1 MSQVLNQEISK
12 TKEKSYS
19 REIDNLLS
27 KLKEN
32 CNLMKTENKEIA
44 RLRKLN
50 DKSFEKLKRTVE
62 SLQTY

>member
-1 MSQVLNQEISK
+1 MSQVLDQEISK

-32 CNLMKTENKEIA
+32 CNSMKTENKEIA